1 MIFLN
6 LIYNYTY
13 TFYRINF
20 LKFSIL
26 YFLELQYFKFRTQE
40 LNMILDSQVYIALC
54 IALLAAVLA
63 IQLGITLY
71 E

>member
-1 MIFLN
+1 MI
-6 LIYNYTY
+6 Y
-13 TFYRINF
+13 
-20 LKFSIL
+20 
-26 YFLELQYFKFRTQE
+26 
-40 LNMILDSQVYIALC
+40 DSQVYTALC